1 MLTRAPFIDE
11 NMESYMKHIIGMIV
25 GETSATVKLRV
36 LQGIVYVAE
45 LRPDLVLKEDN
56 FPNLA

>member
-1 MLTRAPFIDE
+1 
-11 NMESYMKHIIGMIV
+11 MKHIIGMIV

-56 FPNLA
+56 FPTLA